1 MLPTPRFHHLHLNSV
16 DPDAAI
22 GFYTRQFPSTSA
34 GRWGGIAAL
43 RSPNDVM
50 ILFDRVDAPPAT
62 TPPSAIWHFGWH
74 VPDVRGNIEAFKARP
89 DVSLCP
95 LYTGDGD
102 DFVLINSDS
111 WPAPKGAAPGLTR
124 AQIDAAKAAGVKPA
138 GGGGFAYMDGPD
150 GALVEYV
157 GDHPAERFD
166 HVHLWQEDPFAALD
180 WYMTHLNAPVRA
192 GFTMPSAAER
202 AAGRGADRSWP
213 ALNKEGMFRDP
224 RAGVVFGDIVLTWY
238 ANQWDAPLVPS
249 RGQLQDHIAFAVPD
263 LDAWQ
268 SKLRSESVKFLSD
281 IYPLG
286 GTRAFMIEGP
296 SREALEI
303 VEEKV

>member
-16 DPDAAI
+16 DPDEAI

-124 AQIDAAKAAGVKPA
+124 AQIEA
-138 GGGGFAYMDGPD
+138 
-150 GALVEYV
+150 
-157 GDHPAERFD
+157 
-166 HVHLWQEDPFAALD
+166 
-180 WYMTHLNAPVRA
+180 
-192 GFTMPSAAER
+192 
-202 AAGRGADRSWP
+202 
-213 ALNKEGMFRDP
+213 
-224 RAGVVFGDIVLTWY
+224 
-238 ANQWDAPLVPS
+238 ANQ
-249 RGQLQDHIAFAVPD
+249 QHIASIDSWYLPTVGNAVNLTVTQTSGSGVSKAMYFPD
-263 LDAWQ
+263 
-268 SKLRSESVKFLSD
+268 ESRNTS
-281 IYPLG
+281 G
-286 GTRAFMIEGP
+286 
-296 SREALEI
+296 
-303 VEEKV
+303 